1 MRILTFIISLICV
14 LAFAQDKISKET
26 LKIISKYP
34 PPNGILL
41 EKNLYMDET
50 EIANIHYLEYLFRLK
65 TDSSELVYNQA
76 LPYNHDLTWPLIPKD
91 SFNII
96 KFYQE
101 DRYLRYPGFRY
112 FPVVGITKQQAIH
125 YANWRSEI
133 VTKTMNEKLTK
144 EKKLFRIN
152 YKFRLPTEDEW
163 ETAAYGTLNSN
174 LFPFGIQFTRVPTD
188 KFWLKRFEQGEVV
201 PDTALYLQFNSLEA
215 PTEKRKRKFKTT
227 EYVYAYRSNT
237 FGFYNMIGNVAEMV
251 ADSNYTKGGSW
262 VNSKEDCE
270 IQDRIFY
277 SCPTEWIGFRCICE
291 VSVENTPLTIPEIR
305 FLNVTTDT
313 CKFIEKRKKAD
324 HIPNINKAYAAFT
337 IKDNA
342 AFNIKINDVII
353 FQNDTIRKRVDIK
366 SKLFKKEGFEIK
378 PVINDQLPYEF
389 YKVELVAVNGPYV
402 TSTEIKD
409 KSGKMLIS
417 SADNLQ
423 SFDYIVLTIFRKEKG
438 FGGFLISSV
447 ARKI

>member
-1 MRILTFIISLICV
+1 MRFLIFTIFLIQYQV
-14 LAFAQDKISKET
+14 VAQEKFSTET
-26 LKIISKYP
+26 LKLISKYP

-65 TDSSELVYNQA
+65 MDSSELVYNQA
-76 LPYNHDLTWPLIPKD
+76 LPYNHDLTWSLIPKD

-112 FPVVGITKQQAIH
+112 FPVVGITRLQAVH

-133 VTKTMNEKLTK
+133 VTKTINDKLSK
-144 EKKLFRIN
+144 EKKSFKIN
-152 YKFRLPTEDEW
+152 YKFRLPTEEEW

-174 LFPFGIQFTRVPTD
+174 LFPFGIQFTRVPID
-188 KFWLKRFEQGEVV
+188 KYWLKRFENGEVV
-201 PDTALYLQFNSLEA
+201 PDSVLYLQFNCLEA
-215 PTEKRKRKFKTT
+215 PVKNKKKAFKTT
-227 EYVYAYRSNT
+227 EYVYSYRPNT
-237 FGFYNMIGNVAEMV
+237 FGYYNMIGNVAEMV
-251 ADSNYTKGGSW
+251 ADSNYAKGGSW
-262 VNSKEDCE
+262 MHPKEDCE
-270 IQDRIFY
+270 IQDRLFY
-277 SCPTEWIGFRCICE
+277 SCPTEWVGFRCVCE
-291 VSVENTPLTIPEIR
+291 VSVESSNSYPD
-305 FLNVTTDT
+305 FKYSSSKSDT
-313 CKFIEKRKKAD
+313 CTFVENRNKAD
-324 HIPNINKAYAAFT
+324 HVSNIQKTYAAFT

-353 FQNDTIRKRVDIK
+353 FEHDTIRRRTDIK
-366 SKLFKKEGFEIK
+366 SKQFKKDGFEVK
-378 PVINDQLPYEF
+378 PVMNDQPPYEF

-423 SFDYIVLTIFRKEKG
+423 SFDYIVVTIFRKEKG
-438 FGGFLISSV
+438 FGGFLVSSV